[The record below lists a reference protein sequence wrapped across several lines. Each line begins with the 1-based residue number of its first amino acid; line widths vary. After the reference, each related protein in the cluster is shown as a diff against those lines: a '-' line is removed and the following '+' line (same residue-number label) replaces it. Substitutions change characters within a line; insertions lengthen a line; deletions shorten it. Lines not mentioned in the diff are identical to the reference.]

1 MPPRSLEL
9 FDLPLLHRYRDEAIS
24 LDCLRE
30 LTRGNPLRAVNFLAH
45 LDPKQR
51 IYTGVINEGEDPAI
65 LGCVIQKEGE
75 SFAHLTYLAPANVLN
90 ENNAPIPIVEH
101 LAAQAGRWQAHQVL
115 AEIDEE
121 SPLFQPLRRS
131 GFAVYGRQR
140 IWDLSEV
147 DSVDNSPRLW
157 RKKKDLDMIP
167 IGSLERQIVPPLLQP
182 IETFTNASSGMIC
195 QADELLAY
203 IDVTYGPR
211 GIFLRPL
218 IHPNTEDIREKLL
231 CLLANLSNRR
241 ERPVYICVRS
251 YQAWIESILE
261 EIGASVGPRQVV
273 MVKHLVN
280 PLREG
285 KTLPAN
291 ADKAWANPAA
301 PINGQSAVVEPDK

>member
-9 FDLPLLHRYRDEAIS
+9 FDLPLLHRYRGEAIS
-24 LDCLRE
+24 LDSLRE

-51 IYTGVINEGEDPAI
+51 IYTGVVNEGEDPAI
-65 LGCVIQKEGE
+65 LGSVIQKEGE
-75 SFAHLTYLAPANVLN
+75 SFAHLTYLAPANFLDQN
-90 ENNAPIPIVEH
+90 HAPITLVEH
-101 LAAQAGRWQAHQVL
+101 LAAQAGKWQAHQVL

-147 DSVDNSPRLW
+147 ASVKDTPQHW
-157 RKKKDLDMIP
+157 RKKKDLDLIP
-167 IGSLERQIVPPLLQP
+167 IGSLQRQIVPPLMQP
-182 IETFTNASSGMIC
+182 IETFANASSGMIC

-211 GIFLRPL
+211 GIFLHPL
-218 IHPNTEDIREKLL
+218 IHPNTENIREKLL
-231 CLLANLSNRR
+231 CLLAKLSNRR
-241 ERPVYICVRS
+241 DRPVYICVRS
-251 YQAWIESILE
+251 YQAWIETILE

-280 PLREG
+280 KVREA

-301 PINGQSAVVEPDK
+301 PINGQSAVVESDK